1 MEIHLFVQSTIVTG
15 TSHLYT
21 AGKSLSGCVS
31 KTKSL
36 FQEGLQVGMY

>member
-1 MEIHLFVQSTIVTG
+1 MEKNLFVKTTVVTG